1 MKRLYVQIYLTV
13 IASLVLVVI
22 AAGALLRFSLESSPW
37 NEGMAAAAEV
47 ATMALP
53 ADAPREAQ
61 QRSLERLSQRL
72 RADLALYDARREMV
86 ASVTLIPGAVPPAGV
101 GRDENDHWDGDGGS
115 RSWRMRLPDGRLLA
129 IRWSREHRWPSGRLW
144 GWPAWLATLLVI
156 ALAVGVAAHPVVRRI
171 TRRLERLEKSVNAL
185 GEGDLSA
192 RVRVHGHD
200 EVARL
205 AKSFNRAAARIE
217 SLVKS
222 HRNLLANASHELR
235 TPLARIRMGVELL
248 KGRPP
253 GKDTR
258 EREAQLEAD
267 IAELDALIEEILTAS
282 RLEAGAGADLRED
295 IDFLALAAEECARY
309 DDCRLDGPLDN
320 SAAHVRGDPRL
331 LRRMIRNL
339 LENARRH
346 GAPPIDVTVRN
357 VTVASGL
364 EAGIR
369 GSDAGDPGAV
379 QTAVELCVRDHG
391 AGVPETESEKIF
403 DPFYRL
409 PGATATGTG
418 LGLALV
424 RQIARQHGGE
434 ARLVPA
440 AGGGT
445 CIEVLIAGAGR

>member
-101 GRDENDHWDGDGGS
+101 GRDERDHWDGDGGS

-282 RLEAGAGADLRED
+282 RLEAGAGADVRED

-309 DDCRLDGPLDN
+309 DDCRLDGD
-320 SAAHVRGDPRL
+320 AANVRGDPRL

-357 VTVASGL
+357 VTVARGPGD
-364 EAGIR
+364 ADGGR
-369 GSDAGDPGAV
+369 GSDRRSSGAGL
-379 QTAVELCVRDHG
+379 TAVELCVRDHG

-403 DPFYRL
+403 DAFYRL